1 MKKKCLWC
9 SQDKSLE
16 AFGFDRRS
24 TDGRQ
29 AVDHDHKTDRV
40 RAILCDR
47 CNAALGMLKESPTR
61 VRALLRYIEKYCR
74 TPKPAQLPLL
84 AER

>member
-29 AVDHDHKTDRV
+29 ARCRECVNKASRKYRQEHREEV
-40 RAILCDR
+40 QARA
-47 CNAALGMLKESPTR
+47 M
-61 VRALLRYIEKYCR
+61 VRYIEKYCR